1 MPIYERENSYINLL
15 SERSYTVKEL
25 SEALF
30 ISEPTVRRDIN
41 ELISKELVTRKNGV
55 VSIKTNSPDT
65 RVPMFIR
72 NLENKDAKDTIAK
85 KAALLIKEGDTVMLD
100 ASTTAYCLVQHLAKF
115 KNIFVITSG
124 AKTALALATLGI
136 RTICTGGEMALGSFS
151 YIGHDAERTLSN
163 YNADIAF
170 MSCRG
175 ISEDGAVTDSSIAEN
190 SMRKLMMQKSVR
202 TYLLCDKSKV
212 GKVYLNTLCEK
223 DEFDGIIWD

>member
-1 MPIYERENSYINLL
+1 MSIYERENSYINLL

-72 NLENKDAKDTIAK
+72 NLENKEAKDTIAK

-170 MSCRG
+170 LSCRG

-190 SMRKLMMQKSVR
+190 SMRKLMMQKSVK

-212 GKVYLNTLCEK
+212 GKIYLNTLCEK

>member
-124 AKTALALATLGI
+124 AKTALALSTLCI

-202 TYLLCDKSKV
+202 TYLLCDKSKI

>member
-1 MPIYERENSYINLL
+1 MSIYERENSYINLL

-25 SEALF
+25 AEALF
-30 ISEPTVRRDIN
+30 VSEPTVRRDIN
-41 ELISKELVTRKNGV
+41 ELISKDLVTRKNGV

-124 AKTALALATLGI
+124 AKTALALAALGI

>member
-25 SEALF
+25 AEALF

-72 NLENKDAKDTIAK
+72 NLENKQAKDTIAK

-190 SMRKLMMQKSVR
+190 SMRKLMMQKSVK

-212 GKVYLNTLCEK
+212 GKIYLNTLCEK

>member
-163 YNADIAF
+163 YNADNAF

-202 TYLLCDKSKV
+202 TYLLCDKSKI

>member
-1 MPIYERENSYINLL
+1 MPIYEREHSYINLL

-190 SMRKLMMQKSVR
+190 SMRKLMMQKSVG
-202 TYLLCDKSKV
+202 TYLLCDKSKI

>member
-41 ELISKELVTRKNGV
+41 ELISKDLVTRKNGV

-190 SMRKLMMQKSVR
+190 IMRKLMMQKSDR

>member
-41 ELISKELVTRKNGV
+41 ELISKDLVTRKNGV

-72 NLENKDAKDTIAK
+72 NLENKQAKDTIAK

-190 SMRKLMMQKSVR
+190 SMRKLMMQISVR

>member
-136 RTICTGGEMALGSFS
+136 RTNCTGGEMALGSFS

-202 TYLLCDKSKV
+202 TYLLCDKSKI

>member
-25 SEALF
+25 AEALF

-41 ELISKELVTRKNGV
+41 ELMSKDLVTRKNGV

-72 NLENKDAKDTIAK
+72 NLENKEAKDTIAK

-124 AKTALALATLGI
+124 AKTALALAALGI

>member
-72 NLENKDAKDTIAK
+72 NLENKDAKDAIAK

-163 YNADIAF
+163 YNVDIAF

-175 ISEDGAVTDSSIAEN
+175 ISEDGDVTDSSIAEN
-190 SMRKLMMQKSVR
+190 SIRKIMMQKSVR

>member
-1 MPIYERENSYINLL
+1 MSIYERENSYINLL

-41 ELISKELVTRKNGV
+41 ELISKDLVTRKNGV

-170 MSCRG
+170 LSCRG

-223 DEFDGIIWD
+223 EEFDGIIWD

>member
-100 ASTTAYCLVQHLAKF
+100 ASTTAYCLEQHLAKF

-124 AKTALALATLGI
+124 ANTALALATLGI
-136 RTICTGGEMALGSFS
+136 RTLCTGGEMALGSFS

-202 TYLLCDKSKV
+202 TYLLCDKSKI

>member
-1 MPIYERENSYINLL
+1 MPIYERENSYITLL
-15 SERSYTVKEL
+15 SEKSYPVREL

-72 NLENKDAKDTIAK
+72 NLENKEAKDAIAK
-85 KAALLIKEGDTVMLD
+85 KAAMLIKEGDTVMLD

-136 RTICTGGEMALGSFS
+136 RTLCTGGEMALGSFS

-190 SMRKLMMQKSVR
+190 SIRKLMMQKSVK

>member
-136 RTICTGGEMALGSFS
+136 RTLCTGGEMALGSFS

>member
-1 MPIYERENSYINLL
+1 MPIYDRENSYTNLL
-15 SERSYTVKEL
+15 SERNYTVKEL

-72 NLENKDAKDTIAK
+72 NLENKDAKQIIAK
-85 KAALLIKEGDTVMLD
+85 KAAALIKDGDTIMLD
-100 ASTTAYCLVQHLAKF
+100 ASTTVYCLVQYLSSF
-115 KNIFVITSG
+115 KNILVITSG

-151 YIGHDAERTLSN
+151 YIGPDAERTLSG

-170 MSCRG
+170 ISCRG
-175 ISEDGAVTDSSIAEN
+175 MSEDGVSYDSSISEN
-190 SMRKLMMQKSVR
+190 NIRRIMMKNSTRK
-202 TYLLCDKSKV
+202 YLLCDKSKI
-212 GKVYLNTLCEK
+212 GKVFLNTLCTG
-223 DEFDGIIWD
+223 DEVDGIISH

>member
-202 TYLLCDKSKV
+202 T
-212 GKVYLNTLCEK
+212 
-223 DEFDGIIWD
+223 

>member
-1 MPIYERENSYINLL
+1 MSIYERENSYINLL

-136 RTICTGGEMALGSFS
+136 RTLCTGGEMALGSFS

-190 SMRKLMMQKSVR
+190 SIRKLMMQKSVK

-223 DEFDGIIWD
+223 DKFDGIIWD

>member
-1 MPIYERENSYINLL
+1 
-15 SERSYTVKEL
+15 
-25 SEALF
+25 
-30 ISEPTVRRDIN
+30 
-41 ELISKELVTRKNGV
+41 
-55 VSIKTNSPDT
+55 
-65 RVPMFIR
+65 
-72 NLENKDAKDTIAK
+72 
-85 KAALLIKEGDTVMLD
+85 
-100 ASTTAYCLVQHLAKF
+100 
-115 KNIFVITSG
+115 
-124 AKTALALATLGI
+124 
-136 RTICTGGEMALGSFS
+136 MALGSFS

-190 SMRKLMMQKSVR
+190 SMRKLMMQKSVK

>member
-41 ELISKELVTRKNGV
+41 ELISKVLVTRKNGV

>member
-41 ELISKELVTRKNGV
+41 ELISKDLVTRKNGV

>member
-115 KNIFVITSG
+115 KNILIEPLF
-124 AKTALALATLGI
+124 
-136 RTICTGGEMALGSFS
+136 
-151 YIGHDAERTLSN
+151 
-163 YNADIAF
+163 
-170 MSCRG
+170 
-175 ISEDGAVTDSSIAEN
+175 
-190 SMRKLMMQKSVR
+190 
-202 TYLLCDKSKV
+202 
-212 GKVYLNTLCEK
+212 
-223 DEFDGIIWD
+223 

>member
-15 SERSYTVKEL
+15 SERSCTVKEL

-100 ASTTAYCLVQHLAKF
+100 ASTTAYCLVQHLSKF
-115 KNIFVITSG
+115 KNKYVITSG

-202 TYLLCDKSKV
+202 TYLLCDKSKI

>member
-55 VSIKTNSPDT
+55 VSIKTNSPDSS
-65 RVPMFIR
+65 VPLFIR

-151 YIGHDAERTLSN
+151 
-163 YNADIAF
+163 
-170 MSCRG
+170 
-175 ISEDGAVTDSSIAEN
+175 
-190 SMRKLMMQKSVR
+190 
-202 TYLLCDKSKV
+202 
-212 GKVYLNTLCEK
+212 
-223 DEFDGIIWD
+223 

>member
-136 RTICTGGEMALGSFS
+136 RTLCTGGEMALGSFS

-202 TYLLCDKSKV
+202 TYLLCDKSKI

>member
-25 SEALF
+25 AEALF

>member
-202 TYLLCDKSKV
+202 TYLLCDKSKI

>member
-1 MPIYERENSYINLL
+1 MSIYERENSYINLL

-72 NLENKDAKDTIAK
+72 NLENKQAKDTIAK

-170 MSCRG
+170 LSCRG

-190 SMRKLMMQKSVR
+190 SMRKLMMQKSVK

-212 GKVYLNTLCEK
+212 GKIYLNTLCEK

>member
-1 MPIYERENSYINLL
+1 
-15 SERSYTVKEL
+15 
-25 SEALF
+25 
-30 ISEPTVRRDIN
+30 
-41 ELISKELVTRKNGV
+41 
-55 VSIKTNSPDT
+55 
-65 RVPMFIR
+65 
-72 NLENKDAKDTIAK
+72 
-85 KAALLIKEGDTVMLD
+85 MLD

-170 MSCRG
+170 LSCRG

-190 SMRKLMMQKSVR
+190 SMRKLMMQKSVK

-212 GKVYLNTLCEK
+212 GKIYLNTLCEK

>member
-25 SEALF
+25 SDALF

-72 NLENKDAKDTIAK
+72 NLENKDAKDAIAK

-100 ASTTAYCLVQHLAKF
+100 ASTTAYCLAQHLAKF
-115 KNIFVITSG
+115 KNIFVITNG

-136 RTICTGGEMALGSFS
+136 RTLCTGGEMALGSFS

-175 ISEDGAVTDSSIAEN
+175 ISEDGDVTDSSIEEN
-190 SMRKLMMQKSVR
+190 SIRKIMMQKSAK